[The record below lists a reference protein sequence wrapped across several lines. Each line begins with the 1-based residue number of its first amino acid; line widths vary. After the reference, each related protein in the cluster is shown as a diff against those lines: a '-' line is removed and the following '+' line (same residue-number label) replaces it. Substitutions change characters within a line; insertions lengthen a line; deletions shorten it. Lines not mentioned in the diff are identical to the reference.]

1 MGTLTHDLSHI
12 NIVMKL
18 VSFVVTLYQLFL
30 IAEAAPLEL
39 RDDECTQLHSSEAT
53 WDPVDKYTIE
63 LFQAEATLRPEPN
76 LCLFYTRGLSE
87 TARRYAKT
95 RPNGES
101 PMTTIWDVWPKK
113 YYNSEAR
120 TTNPLRCIMNNE
132 TWRTQYYTNMSKAFA
147 SLCKV
152 FATVMD
158 ASIGPGTDTPGYVN
172 KGGLWFQAE
181 FPVLQEQNKVLMID
195 AISPDGKVACT
206 YWTKTDIVQNSIHDK
221 HVYGRGM
228 ATGSEAW
235 LDIFSVAEHS
245 LREEWH
251 MGLQGK

>member
-1 MGTLTHDLSHI
+1 
-12 NIVMKL
+12 MKL
-18 VSFVVTLYQLFL
+18 ISFVIAFYQLFL
-30 IAEAAPLEL
+30 VTGAAPLE
-39 RDDECTQLHSSEAT
+39 RKDDDCTQTHSSKAT
-53 WDPVDKYTIE
+53 WDTVDKYTVE

-101 PMTTIWDVWPKK
+101 PMTTIWDVWPKQ
-113 YYNSEAR
+113 YYNSEATR
-120 TTNPLRCIMNNE
+120 TNPLRCIMNNE

-147 SLCKV
+147 SLCEV

-158 ASIGPGTDTPGYVN
+158 ASIGPGADTPGNVN

-181 FPVLQEQNKVLMID
+181 FPVLQEQNKILMIE
-195 AISPDGKVACT
+195 AISPDGNVACT
-206 YWTKTDIVQNSIHDK
+206 YWTKTNVVQNSIHDTNI
-221 HVYGRGM
+221 YGRGM

-235 LDIFSVAEHS
+235 LDIFSVADHS
-245 LREEWH
+245 LREGWY

>member
-1 MGTLTHDLSHI
+1 MR
-12 NIVMKL
+12 L
-18 VSFVVTLYQLFL
+18 VSFVITFYQLFL
-30 IAEAAPLEL
+30 VTGAAPLEL
-39 RDDECTQLHSSEAT
+39 KDNECTQPHSSKAT
-53 WDPVDKYTIE
+53 WDPVDKYTVE
-63 LFQAEATLRPEPN
+63 LFQAEATLRPKPN

-101 PMTTIWDVWPKK
+101 PMTTIWDVWPRK
-113 YYNSEAR
+113 YYNSEA
-120 TTNPLRCIMNNE
+120 TSTNPLRCIMNDE

-147 SLCKV
+147 SLCEV

-158 ASIGPGTDTPGYVN
+158 ASIGPGANTPGYVN

-181 FPVLQEQNKVLMID
+181 FPVLREQNKVLMIE
-195 AISPDGKVACT
+195 AISPDGQVACT
-206 YWTKTDIVQNSIHDK
+206 YWTKTNVVQNSIHDT

-235 LDIFSVAEHS
+235 LDIFSVAHHS
-245 LREEWH
+245 LRED
-251 MGLQGK
+251 